1 MSGTLVPKY
10 RLVTVTT
17 AGTPVQILPASISQP
32 NPVVSVWIQAKT
44 NKIIVGDGTASSG
57 IILDSVTNDKI
68 QLTADAKSVID
79 LGKVYLD
86 TNTSGGT
93 ASVVYLT
100 KV

>member
-1 MSGTLVPKY
+1 MSGILVPKY
-10 RLVTVTT
+10 KLVTVTT
-17 AGTPVQILPASISQP
+17 AGIPVKILGSTDAQSS
-32 NPVVSVWIQAKT
+32 PVLSVIIQAKT

-57 IILDSVTNDKI
+57 ILLDSATNDKI
-68 QLTADAKSVID
+68 QLTADGRSAID

-100 KV
+100 KI

>member
-1 MSGTLVPKY
+1 MSGTLVPTY

-17 AGTPVQILPASISQP
+17 AGTPVQILPNTVPQP

-44 NKIIVGDGTASSG
+44 QKIIVGDGTASSG
-57 IILDSVTNDKI
+57 ILLDSATNDKI

-86 TNTSGGT
+86 TTVNGGT
-93 ASVVYLT
+93 ASVVYLV